1 MTHQGV
7 FEVGFCMRPST
18 GFRSAWFS
26 SWTMML
32 IQKTDAVTLSS
43 GRNIFAGPSSPQE
56 RELSVLTTCVMHLRN
71 NRLGSTHL
79 SNELSKTLMQSPGI
93 LDRTVFRQL
102 LSLEDTPTRLGAGM
116 ESVNVDY
123 PVNELT
129 TWTLR
134 TNISGT
140 RLGL

>member
-1 MTHQGV
+1 MVPDLAFRSQSRPALVHSGHMTHQGA

-79 SNELSKTLMQSPGI
+79 SNELSKTLMQSLESFTEPFFGSSC
-93 LDRTVFRQL
+93 LWKTRQPDWEREWRAL
-102 LSLEDTPTRLGAGM
+102 M
-116 ESVNVDY
+116 
-123 PVNELT
+123 
-129 TWTLR
+129 
-134 TNISGT
+134 
-140 RLGL
+140 